1 VDHEKRDPISGGARP
16 TATGLGSINSA
27 ADRIAVEITD
37 VESQIA
43 ELQREA
49 WALRGRAAVV
59 EDEIAAMRKHVK
71 ALKGMR

>member
-1 VDHEKRDPISGGARP
+1 
-16 TATGLGSINSA
+16 
-27 ADRIAVEITD
+27 